1 MSNNTPESGG
11 GCLSILFVLFLL
23 DVIGK
28 AIIFGGCALFGVQLL
43 PFSKIV
49 QIMAWELL
57 APFGIICIAIIG
69 YWLYAIVADYLGNI
83 FGKGKKDKD
92 RPTGTSS

>member
-1 MSNNTPESGG
+1 MSNDTPESGV

-28 AIIFGGCALFGVQLL
+28 IIIFGGCALFGVQLPPL
-43 PFSKIV
+43 SKIV

-57 APFGIICIAIIG
+57 VPVGIICSAIIG
-69 YWLYAIVADYLGNI
+69 CLLYCIVADYLGNI